1 LVKQQLDNQTSHV
14 EFCKKQ
20 SDELQEKLAA
30 QVRERA
36 ELRNEKTQWLQ
47 KEQELQAGFLDQSEK
62 QRGIIDNLS
71 SINAKLTDDARVREA
86 DLFKLKI
93 SSENLHQVKLQQEK
107 QLSIK

>member
-47 KEQELQAGFLDQSEK
+47 KEQLVQAGFLDQSEK

-71 SINAKLTDDARVREA
+71 SINAKFTDDARVREA